1 MSTRDWTQIE
11 VEATVASYMAMLSA
25 ELRGE
30 TYNKSEYRRNLQ
42 TLLNNR
48 SDGAIEMKHQ
58 NISAI
63 LVSMEMPYIKG
74 YKPLYNY
81 QKRLFDTV
89 AEVVNNDQ
97 TIIQSVN
104 LELEK
109 PITIPTVEDILGIL
123 EDPPIVSSV
132 KEELASYGAK
142 RKPVKIDFLK
152 KESRNQQL
160 GRAGEEFVL
169 HYEKAWL
176 IHHGK
181 EKLSDK
187 VEYVAD
193 YDDTAGFD
201 IRSFDDNGKDR
212 FIEVKTTTCGKEFP
226 FYLSNNEV
234 LKSIEQSDNYFLYR
248 LFNFRENPRMYQLQ
262 GALEKTCH
270 LKPVSYIASVA

>member
-11 VEATVASYMAMLSA
+11 VEATIASYMAMLSA

-42 TLLNNR
+42 ALLNNR

-63 LVSMEMPYIKG
+63 LVSMEIPYIKG
-74 YKPLYNY
+74 YKPLDNY
-81 QKRLFDTV
+81 QKRLYDTV

-97 TIIQSVN
+97 SILQSVS
-104 LELEK
+104 L
-109 PITIPTVEDILGIL
+109 
-123 EDPPIVSSV
+123 
-132 KEELASYGAK
+132 ELASYGAK
-142 RKPVKIDFLK
+142 RKPVKIDFLI
-152 KESRNQQL
+152 KESRNQKL
-160 GRAGEEFVL
+160 GRAGESFVL

-176 IHHGK
+176 IYHGK
-181 EKLSDK
+181 ENLSDK
-187 VEYVAD
+187 VENVAD

-201 IRSFDDNGKDR
+201 IRSFDDHGKDR
-212 FIEVKTTTCGKEFP
+212 FIEVKTTTCGKGFP